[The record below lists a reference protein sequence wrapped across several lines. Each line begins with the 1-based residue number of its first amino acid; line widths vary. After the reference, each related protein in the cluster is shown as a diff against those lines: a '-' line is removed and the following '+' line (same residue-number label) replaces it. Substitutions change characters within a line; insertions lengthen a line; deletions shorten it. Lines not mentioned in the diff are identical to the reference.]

1 MEDTIA
7 AVSTIVGE
15 SALNVIKV
23 SGKDSIEIVNKIF
36 SGKNLNNVKSHTIH
50 YGFIMSKDEKIDE
63 VLVSI
68 FKSPKTY
75 TREDVVEINCH
86 GGISVTNKILELL
99 LVNGCRMA
107 EPGEFIKR
115 AYLNG
120 RINLIEA
127 EAVSDLISAKTE
139 SARKIGIKGLTGES
153 SKLVKDL
160 REDLLS
166 LIANIEVNIDYPEYE
181 DAVVVT
187 KNLIEEKINSMIF
200 RLKDIIEKSENQLL
214 IKNGIKVSIVG
225 KPNVGK
231 SSLLNKFLNE
241 EKAIV
246 TDIEGTTRDIVEGSI
261 VLNGVEIKLID
272 TAGIRKTD
280 NIVEKLG
287 VEKSYKVIEESD
299 LTLFV
304 LDGTKELSKEDKEI
318 FNNIKNKNILIIVNK
333 SDENQILDTTKF
345 NKYEIIYTSTKKE
358 DGINNL
364 KNKIIEMFNLGNLE
378 LTDYTYL
385 SNSRQISILKEALG
399 IAKNILKST
408 KEDKEVDLIEIDIK
422 ILWERLGEILG
433 ETYKDDLLDEIFSKF
448 CLGK

>member
-7 AVSTIVGE
+7 AISTIVGE

-36 SGKNLNNVKSHTIH
+36 SGKDLTKVKSHTIH
-50 YGFIMSKDEKIDE
+50 YGFIMDKNEKIDE

-68 FKSPKTY
+68 FKAPKTY
-75 TREDVVEINCH
+75 TREDVIEINCH

-99 LVNGCRMA
+99 LINGCRMA

-139 SARKIGIKGLTGES
+139 TARKIGIKGLTGES
-153 SKLVKDL
+153 SKLITDL

-187 KNLIEEKINSMIF
+187 KELIKEKMSNIISRI
-200 RLKDIIEKSENQLL
+200 KDIISKSENQLL

-231 SSLLNKFLNE
+231 SSMLNKFLNE

-261 VLNGVEIKLID
+261 VLSGVEIKLID

-280 NIVEKLG
+280 NLVEKIG
-287 VEKSYKVIEESD
+287 VEKSYKAINDSD

-304 LDGTKELSKEDKEI
+304 LDNSRKFTKEDEEI
-318 FNNIKNKNILIIVNK
+318 FNKIKDKKILIIVNK
-333 SDENQILDTTKF
+333 SDEKQELDLNKF
-345 NKYEIIYTSTKKE
+345 KKYEIIYTSTKE
-358 DGINNL
+358 ENGIENL

-378 LTDYTYL
+378 LNDYTYL
-385 SNSRQISILKEALG
+385 SNSRQISILKECLN
-399 IAKNILKST
+399 ISNNILKNSN
-408 KEDKEVDLIEIDIK
+408 EEVDLLEIDIK
-422 ILWERLGEILG
+422 LLWEKLGEILG

>member
-7 AVSTIVGE
+7 AISTIVGE

-23 SGKDSIEIVNKIF
+23 SGKDSIKIVNKIF
-36 SGKNLNNVKSHTIH
+36 SGKNLEKVKSHTIH
-50 YGFIMSKDEKIDE
+50 YGFIMENLDKVDE

-86 GGISVTNKILELL
+86 GGVSVTNKILELL

-120 RINLIEA
+120 RINLVEA

-139 SARKIGIKGLTGES
+139 TARKIGIKGLTGES
-153 SKLVKDL
+153 SKLIKEL

-181 DAVVVT
+181 DAVIVT
-187 KNLIEEKINSMIF
+187 KDLIKEKINNMIF
-200 RLKDIIEKSENQLL
+200 KLKDIIIKSENQLL

-280 NIVEKLG
+280 NIVEKIG
-287 VEKSYKVIEESD
+287 VEKSYKAIDESD

-304 LDGTKELSKEDKEI
+304 LDNSRKLSKEDEEI
-318 FNNIKNKNILIIVNK
+318 FKNIRDKKILIIVNK
-333 SDENQILDTTKF
+333 SDESNKLDISKF
-345 NKYEIIYTSTKKE
+345 KNYEIIYTSTKE
-358 DGINNL
+358 DNGIESL

-378 LTDYTYL
+378 LNDYTYL
-385 SNSRQISILKEALG
+385 SNSRQISILKESMN
-399 IAKNILKST
+399 IANDVLKKSN
-408 KEDKEVDLIEIDIK
+408 EEVDLLEIDIK
-422 ILWERLGEILG
+422 LLWEKLGEILG

>member
-7 AVSTIVGE
+7 AISTIVGE

-36 SGKNLNNVKSHTIH
+36 SGKDLSNVKSHTIH
-50 YGFIMSKDEKIDE
+50 YGFIMDGNEKIDE

-68 FKSPKTY
+68 FKTPKTY

-86 GGISVTNKILELL
+86 GGISITNKILEILL
-99 LVNGCRMA
+99 LNGCRMA

-120 RINLIEA
+120 RINLVEA

-139 SARKIGIKGLTGES
+139 TARRIGIKGLTGES
-153 SKLVKDL
+153 SKLIKDL

-187 KNLIEEKINSMIF
+187 KDLIKEKISGMIYK
-200 RLKDIIEKSENQLL
+200 LKEIISKSENQLL

-261 VLNGVEIKLID
+261 ILNGVEIKLID
-272 TAGIRKTD
+272 TAGIRETD
-280 NIVEKLG
+280 NIVEKIG
-287 VEKSYKVIEESD
+287 VEKSYKAIDESD

-304 LDGTKELSKEDKEI
+304 LDNSRKLSKEDEEI
-318 FNNIKNKNILIIVNK
+318 FNNIKNKKVLIIVNK
-333 SDENQILDTTKF
+333 SDEKQELDLSKF
-345 NKYEIIYTSTKKE
+345 KKFEIINTSTKTK
-358 DGINNL
+358 DGIDSL

-378 LTDYTYL
+378 LNDYTYL
-385 SNSRQISILKEALG
+385 SNSRQISILKESLN
-399 IAKNILKST
+399 IANNILKKS
-408 KEDKEVDLIEIDIK
+408 EEEVDLLEIDIK
-422 ILWERLGEILG
+422 ILWEKLGEILG

>member
-7 AVSTIVGE
+7 AISTIVGE

-36 SGKNLNNVKSHTIH
+36 SGKDLTKVKSHTIH
-50 YGFIMSKDEKIDE
+50 YGFIMDGKEKIDE

-68 FKSPKTY
+68 FKAPKTY
-75 TREDVVEINCH
+75 TRETVVEINCH
-86 GGISVTNKILELL
+86 GGVSVTNKILELL
-99 LVNGCRMA
+99 LINGCRMA

-120 RINLIEA
+120 RINLVEA

-139 SARKIGIKGLTGES
+139 TARKIGIKGLTGES
-153 SKLVKDL
+153 SKLIISL

-187 KNLIEEKINSMIF
+187 KDLIKEKIGSMTT
-200 RLKDIIEKSENQLL
+200 RLKEIIKKSENQLL
-214 IKNGIKVSIVG
+214 MKNGIKVSIVG

-272 TAGIRKTD
+272 TAGIRETD
-280 NIVEKLG
+280 NLVEKIG
-287 VEKSYKVIEESD
+287 VEKSYKAIDESD
-299 LTLFV
+299 LILFV
-304 LDGTKELSKEDKEI
+304 VDGTKKLDKYDEEI
-318 FNNIKNKNILIIVNK
+318 FNNIKNKNILVIVNK
-333 SDENQILDTTKF
+333 SDETLKLDINKF
-345 NKYEIIYTSTKKE
+345 KKYEVILTSTKEE
-358 DGINNL
+358 DGIENL

-378 LTDYTYL
+378 LNDYTYL
-385 SNSRQISILKEALG
+385 SNSRQISILKECLI
-399 IAKNILKST
+399 IADNILKKS
-408 KEDKEVDLIEIDIK
+408 EEEVDLLEIDIRM
-422 ILWERLGEILG
+422 LWEKLGEILG